1 MYNTGQDI
9 FNISRSNK
17 TKNYHTKPVTKRQSI
32 EHQRVP
38 SIDNQSDIM
47 LGQLGKQG
55 VIVGK
60 GVNLTRGV
68 QQQHLLQSESHSM
81 LAGNLSAERLEM

>member
-1 MYNTGQDI
+1 
-9 FNISRSNK
+9 
-17 TKNYHTKPVTKRQSI
+17 
-32 EHQRVP
+32 
-38 SIDNQSDIM
+38 M

-68 QQQHLLQSESHSM
+68 QQQHDQNNYSSKMMLLQSESHSM